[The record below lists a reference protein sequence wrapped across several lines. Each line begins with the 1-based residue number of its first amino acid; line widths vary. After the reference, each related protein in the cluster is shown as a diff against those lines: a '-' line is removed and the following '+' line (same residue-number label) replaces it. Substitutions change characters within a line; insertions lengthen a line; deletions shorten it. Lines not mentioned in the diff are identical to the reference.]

1 MVAVDLADGDDG
13 GWMWY
18 RWLDVVVGS
27 AGLRKREIEERERQR
42 ERKNRK

>member
-42 ERKNRK
+42 QRKNRK

>member
-1 MVAVDLADGDDG
+1 MVAVDLAGGGDG

-18 RWLDVVVGS
+18 RWLDVVVDS

-42 ERKNRK
+42 ERKNKK